1 MPCDV
6 CALCFCSHRQLRFP
20 PSLVVHVPVMGQA
33 ISAASLPAPSA
44 ASSAPHGV
52 CSVHFRFY
60 CEGAHNG
67 GGATI
72 GLRCFA
78 VNGERDEELYQ
89 LQFAHD
95 AQPFSGAV
103 HSRSFCEWRDVKVP
117 CRSVLEVSFTF
128 RGDTDVYMVY
138 VGQVPKLF
146 IMAKAESELLRC
158 LTDVVSEDW
167 FRSCGP
173 NLSASAPSQV
183 RILVPQQF
191 SSPRYSKVKLFD
203 LKQELWASDGV
214 NVFRKVATGPEL
226 SEFSGSVCPGN
237 YRLYL
242 WDDVY
247 QKWMLD
253 GCIIHIPESLMPNS
267 AVLFGHRQDTDKETS
282 FGQYRVMDAQVP
294 SGFVALLHSSLCC
307 SRHLSDCKK
316 TVYGCNFPPGC
327 GLCAQITFVLSCTTI
342 NGKNGI
348 GSRHLHLQISSRRFP
363 EAAPSG
369 CRRFAPLGVL

>member
-1 MPCDV
+1 M
-6 CALCFCSHRQLRFP
+6 
-20 PSLVVHVPVMGQA
+20 HVPVV
-33 ISAASLPAPSA
+33 PSA

-60 CEGAHNG
+60 FNDAQTNG
-67 GGATI
+67 KCFI

-78 VNGERDEELYQ
+78 VHGARDEELCQ
-89 LQFAHD
+89 LQFS
-95 AQPFSGAV
+95 QYPQLSGAEF
-103 HSRSFCEWRDVKVP
+103 SRSFREWRDVKVP

-128 RGDTDVYMVY
+128 RARTDVYMVY

-146 IMAKAESELLRC
+146 IMAKAGSELLRC

-191 SSPRYSKVKLFD
+191 SSPRYSKVKLLD

-214 NVFRKVATGPEL
+214 NVFCKVATDPEL

-253 GCIIHIPESLMPNS
+253 GCIIHIPESLVPNS
-267 AVLFGHRQDTDKETS
+267 AVLFGHRQDTDKEPS
-282 FGQYRVMDAQVP
+282 FGQFRVMDAQVP
-294 SGFVALLHSSLCC
+294 SGYVALLHSSLRC

-316 TVYGCNFPPGC
+316 TVYGCNFPPG
-327 GLCAQITFVLSCTTI
+327 I
-342 NGKNGI
+342 NGKDGI
-348 GSRHLHLQISSRRFP
+348 GSRHLHLQISSRCFPAAVPPGWRRFP
-363 EAAPSG
+363 S
-369 CRRFAPLGVL
+369 LGVL